1 MKHLSN
7 TSELIIQLKEVRKEK
22 NWSFGKIMKEL
33 EKNDVYISK
42 STLSRVFADGSEN
55 ETFRFDETIRPIAN
69 VLLDVDT
76 IEETDDLDVRALKL
90 LLKYKSQM
98 IDQLERQ
105 IQQEKMQTLE
115 EVEKERQRNAE
126 FVEFLKNQLSYKD
139 KRMDEFMQSVKE
151 KDTQLAGLLDHITN
165 CPFRKAK

>member
-1 MKHLSN
+1 MSN

-139 KRMDEFMQSVKE
+139 KRMDEFMQSVRE
-151 KDTQLAGLLDHITN
+151 KDAQLAGLLDHITN

>member
-1 MKHLSN
+1 MSN

-126 FVEFLKNQLSYKD
+126 FVEFLKTQLSYKD

>member
-1 MKHLSN
+1 MSN

-115 EVEKERQRNAE
+115 EAKIGRASCRER
-126 FVEFLKNQLSYKD
+126 V
-139 KRMDEFMQSVKE
+139 
-151 KDTQLAGLLDHITN
+151 
-165 CPFRKAK
+165 